1 MDANTP
7 LRGHL
12 SESAR
17 AAALAAC
24 AVFAVAA
31 AVLLQLLLSLYPC
44 PWCILQRYAFLAF
57 GAVMTLG
64 AFTGAPSTRARL
76 VLAAGLVALS
86 GAAMAGFQLYGKLV
100 PSGACGKDA
109 VAEVVNSLWLAKLLP
124 LVFEATGSCTDPIP
138 LNFPLLSLG
147 GFVVLGVGALAWVRR
162 A

>member
-76 VLAAGLVALS
+76 VRAAGLVALS
-86 GAAMAGFQLYGKLV
+86 GAAMAGFQLYVKLV
-100 PSGACGKDA
+100 PSWACGKDA
-109 VAEVVNSLWLAKLLP
+109 VACVRGHGELHRPNSTQLP
-124 LVFEATGSCTDPIP
+124 AFIAGWFCG
-138 LNFPLLSLG
+138 LG
-147 GFVVLGVGALAWVRR
+147 GWRSRLG
-162 A
+162 